1 MEGGFIIKMNSIT
14 IIVLALCMCAT
25 VAQDTKKYDNASNVN
40 IEAILSNDRIVTNY
54 IKCLLETGSCTKEGR
69 DLRRLLP
76 DAIQTDC
83 SRCTADQ
90 KRNSRKVITFLRTRR
105 PQDWKKLT
113 DKYDPQG
120 LFKKRS
126 SLA

>member
-1 MEGGFIIKMNSIT
+1 MYHWKLIGNRFI
-14 IIVLALCMCAT
+14 
-25 VAQDTKKYDNASNVN
+25 
-40 IEAILSNDRIVTNY
+40 Y
-54 IKCLLETGSCTKEGR
+54 IG
-69 DLRRLLP
+69 LLP

-83 SRCTADQ
+83 SKCTNDQ

-120 LFKKRS
+120 LYNKRAA
-126 SLA
+126 LAWAQTNAA